1 MTQKVVLAGGS
12 GFVGQ
17 SLAPLL
23 RSAGYEVTILSR
35 TPRPEM
41 RGVVSLAWDGKNPGD
56 WTKSLEGAAAVVNL
70 AGRSINCRHTP
81 ENRRSILESR
91 VNAVRVLGRAVAQ
104 AAQPPAAFVQAS
116 AVGLYGDTSD
126 RPCDEEAPYGTDFMA
141 RVCLEWETAFNAI
154 PAPATRK
161 VTLRLGVVLG
171 TEGGFLPVVAKLT
184 RWFLGGHAGS
194 GRQYISWIHM
204 ADLTGMFLQGIEA
217 SEMTGV
223 FNATSPHPMTN
234 AGFMRQLRHTLHR
247 PWSPPVPEL
256 AVRLGSCLLGTEASL
271 ALTSQRVVPR
281 NFIARCFPF
290 QFSDL
295 HTALE
300 NLLDANGGSQRNA
313 AMR

>member
-1 MTQKVVLAGGS
+1 MTRKVVLAGGS
-12 GFVGQ
+12 GFIGQ
-17 SLAPLL
+17 SLALLL
-23 RSAGYEVTILSR
+23 RSSGYEVTILSR

-41 RGVVSLAWDGKNPGD
+41 PGVVSLAWDGKNPGD

-91 VNAVRVLGRAVAQ
+91 VNAVRVLGQAVAQ

-126 RPCDEEAPYGTDFMA
+126 HPCDEEAPHGTDFMA
-141 RVCLEWETAFNAI
+141 RVCQEWEAAFTAI

-161 VTLRLGVVLG
+161 VILRLGVVLG
-171 TEGGFLPVVAKLT
+171 IGGGFLPVVTKLT

-204 ADLTGMFLQGIEA
+204 ADLTRMFLQGIEA
-217 SEMTGV
+217 SEMTGI
-223 FNATSPHPMTN
+223 FNATAPHPMTN

-247 PWSPPVPEL
+247 PWSPPMPEF
-256 AVRLGSCLLGTEASL
+256 AVRLGSWSLGTEASL

-281 NFIARCFPF
+281 NFIARGFPF